1 MKISRKFYIII
12 LTISIVMFTSCELEG
27 GESLN
32 GASTTS
38 ISDDLSRGELPQAI
52 SGVLSD
58 MRGRLNTQIDVQ
70 SILGREYYYF
80 TSSDPRF
87 EGDVVT
93 GNLDNNT
100 FYTTAPWGS
109 RYAAIKDVNLALTG
123 LENTTSDFSEEEIAS
138 ARGLLNTLKAHELLM
153 VANNQYTNGIRVDT
167 SDPDNLGPFVGYDEA
182 LTTII
187 DLLSSASI
195 DIAFAGDLEL
205 PDLFPLSSGFDDLR
219 KTEPVTDEL
228 LPITAADLLEFN
240 KALAARVELY
250 RGNYS
255 NVLTL
260 LDDSFM
266 DLTGNL
272 GKGVYHTF
280 SLSGSDFAN
289 PLFIALNQES
299 NVRVSH
305 SSFID
310 DALALDSRVGK
321 VVLRESPTEASGLVG
336 EYDVWIYQSNVD
348 NLPIIRN
355 EELVLLYAEANILI
369 NPAESVVAINIVRNA
384 ANLDNY
390 TGALTPAALEDE
402 ILFQR
407 RYSLFGEGHR
417 WVDMRRFG
425 RLNELPNDRAGDSV
439 PEAVPVPANENQ

>member
-12 LTISIVMFTSCELEG
+12 LTISIAVFTSCELEG

-38 ISDDLSRGELPQAI
+38 ISSDLSRGELPQAM

-58 MRGRLNTQIDVQ
+58 MRGRLNTQVDVQ

-109 RYAAIKDVNLALTG
+109 RYAAIKDINLTLTG
-123 LENTTSDFSEEEIAS
+123 LDNTTSDFSAEEIAS
-138 ARGLLNTLKAHELLM
+138 IRGVLNTLKAHELLM

-167 SDPDNLGPFVGYDEA
+167 SDPDNLGPFVTYTEA
-182 LTTII
+182 LTEINDLLVSAAI
-187 DLLSSASI
+187 DLANGGSSFPFDLS
-195 DIAFAGDLEL
+195 AGYFDT
-205 PDLFPLSSGFDDLR
+205 PAGF
-219 KTEPVTDEL
+219 
-228 LPITAADLLEFN
+228 LEFN
-240 KALAARVELY
+240 KGLNARVEAY
-250 RGNYS
+250 RGNYA
-255 NVLTL
+255 NVISL
-260 LDDSFM
+260 LGDSFM
-266 DLTGNL
+266 DMTEDLDN
-272 GKGVYHTF
+272 GVYHTF
-280 SLSGSDFAN
+280 SLSGADLAN
-289 PLFIALNQES
+289 PLYLALNQEA
-299 NVRVSH
+299 NVRVAH
-305 SSFID
+305 SSFVD
-310 DALALDSRVGK
+310 DAIPMDSRVDK
-321 VVLRESPTEASGLVG
+321 VVLRDSPVEATGLIG
-336 EYDVWIYQSNVD
+336 EYDVFIYQSNVD
-348 NLPIIRN
+348 NVPIMRN
-355 EELVLLYAEANILI
+355 EELVLLYAEANITI
-369 NPAESVVAINIVRNA
+369 NPSEAETAINAIRNA
-384 ANLDNY
+384 AGIGNY
-390 TGALTPAALEDE
+390 GGALTPAALEDE